1 MMKLIEERIYDMV
14 KWQML
19 TMNGVVAEDDN
30 LTDEDRKKLVYDIER
45 FDNDE
50 VSRNKVIKEMKEV
63 ILSYFLVK
71 LDELEIDETFNI
83 ENEIFYEYGGIDA
96 YYEHFG
102 EE

>member
-1 MMKLIEERIYDMV
+1 MKLIEERIYDMV

-30 LTDEDRKKLVYDIER
+30 LTDEQRKELVYDIER

-50 VSRNKVIKEMKEV
+50 VSRSKVIKEMKEV
-63 ILSYFLVK
+63 ILSYFLEK
-71 LDELEIDETFNI
+71 LDDLEMGEIINI
-83 ENEIFYEYGGIDA
+83 EDEIFYEYGGVDA